1 MNDLQNEILF
11 SGRNAYLINS
21 ARRNYDALEAKVRQK
36 DDWFPI
42 LKKSKKK
49 SFSPNLSMK
58 KYPLIDYSINN

>member
-21 ARRNYDALEAKVRQK
+21 ARRNYDAQEARVRQK

-42 LKKSKKK
+42 PEKNGKTP
-49 SFSPNLSMK
+49 SPINQRNSD
-58 KYPLIDYSINN
+58 PESIIRF